1 MSGGF
6 LQAADW
12 ATDGNWSSAAKPVVN
27 DDAIIANT
35 LGADVIDTGGTA
47 EGIDLDLLATHPLYR
62 RNFGSSAAP
71 IQTAADLIQVLGAG
85 GFFFECDAG
94 GVALK
99 TDRIDV
105 MPSNA
110 NATIELGT
118 NAGDQGDIDKIVIMG
133 GNVTLKANI
142 MFGATAVVEIGSMG
156 RPSDTRVNIASGADT
171 LASLKMNSGD
181 LTCQGAVTAGEL
193 WGGRWVQSDAAVTT
207 LDIHGGV
214 CEWKH
219 ATASGSTIIVH
230 PGGTLDLMQQAAYT
244 VIDLV
249 ILYPGGKIYRN
260 VGLHTF
266 TSFLDYSGQVRAS

>member
-12 ATDGNWSSAAKPVVN
+12 ATDGNWSSSAKPIVN
-27 DDAIIANT
+27 DDAIIADT

-47 EGIDLDLLATHPLYR
+47 EGIDLNLLMTHPLYL

-71 IQTAADLIQVLGAG
+71 IKTAADLIQALGAG

-110 NATIELGT
+110 NATIEIGT
-118 NAGDQGDIDKIVIMG
+118 NASDQGDIDKIVILS
-133 GNVTLKANI
+133 GNVTLKGNI
-142 MFGATAVVEIGSMG
+142 MFGASAEVLIGSMG
-156 RPSDTRVNIASGADT
+156 RPSDTRVKLVSGADT

-181 LTCQGAVTAGEL
+181 FACQGAVTAGEL
-193 WGGRWVQSDAAVTT
+193 WGGRWVQSEAAVTT
-207 LDIHGGV
+207 LDIHAGGV

-219 ATASGSTIIVH
+219 ATTSGTTINIY
-230 PGGTLDLMQQAAYT
+230 PGGKLDLMQEAMYIVLT
-244 VIDLV
+244 VNRW
-249 ILYPGGKIYRN
+249 PGSTLLKN
-260 VGLHTF
+260 DALHTI
-266 TSFLDYSGQVRAS
+266 TGNDYSGQVRAS